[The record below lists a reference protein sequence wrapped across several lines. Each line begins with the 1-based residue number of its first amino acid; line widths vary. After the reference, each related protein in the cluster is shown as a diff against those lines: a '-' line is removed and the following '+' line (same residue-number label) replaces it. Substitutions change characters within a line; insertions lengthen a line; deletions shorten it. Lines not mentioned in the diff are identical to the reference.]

1 MGSIKDYLNF
11 NKRQERGIFVLSL
24 ILLIS
29 ILSTYLSPFI
39 FKSTPE
45 INEQN
50 QLLSQVKLQSI
61 AHDSKRIPNSLEYT
75 TSRSISKDIEIN
87 PINEFDPNL
96 ISSEE
101 LLAMGLPKKVASNLV
116 KYTSKGGRF
125 YKDED
130 LKKVYGMTDQIFIS
144 LKPFIKIGRIKV
156 KSVIVNSKEDSYV
169 EQVAFSYSKPKE
181 TYKGK
186 KKVDK
191 LGINSADSLQLLDLV
206 GIGPYYAGEI
216 IKYKKKLGGYNDILQ
231 LKELYKMDDEKYVKF
246 SSQLVLDSIILNRI
260 NINTADFKAILR
272 HPYIDYETTKYIVNK
287 RSRLGKYAAL
297 YQLKDSL
304 NMPDHLYEKLSPYLV
319 ID

>member
-11 NKRQERGIFVLSL
+11 NKRQERGIFVLSI
-24 ILLIS
+24 ILLIT
-29 ILSTYLSPFI
+29 ILTTYFAPYI

-45 INEQN
+45 IDKQN

-61 AHDSKRIPNSLEYT
+61 AHDSKRIPNSLQYST
-75 TSRSISKDIEIN
+75 PGSNSKDIEIN
-87 PINEFDPNL
+87 PTSEFDPNL
-96 ISSEE
+96 ITSEE
-101 LLAMGLPKKVASNLV
+101 LLAMGLPKKVANNLV

-156 KSVIVNSKEDSYV
+156 KSVIVNSNKDSYV
-169 EQVAFSYSKPKE
+169 EQVAFSYTKPKE
-181 TYKGK
+181 TYKEK

-191 LGINSADSLQLLDLV
+191 LGINSADSLQLLDLR

-216 IKYKKKLGGYNDILQ
+216 IKYRKKLGGYNDILQ
-231 LKELYKMDDEKYVKF
+231 LKELYKMDDEKYEKF
-246 SSQLVLDSIILNRI
+246 SSQLILDTIRLNRI
-260 NINTADFKAILR
+260 NINTADFKVILR

-287 RSRLGKYAAL
+287 RNRLGKFAAL
-297 YQLKDSL
+297 YQLKDTL
-304 NMPDHLYEKLSPYLV
+304 NMPDHLYKKLSPYLV